1 MTIYSF
7 RFDPLYHRGD
17 VIGSD
22 DGHKDGDICLG
33 LSNGYVRYIGAHD
46 TCYLTADHAQTWD
59 EVQGQDIISYCH
71 DHGWNDNHY
80 VPIGIS
86 TGNYVE
92 PDNPLD
98 LDYDPYG
105 AGLVCG
111 GMRFDLDTM
120 TAHIGDGDNSIT
132 IHGAD
137 KDHSHPWI
145 KLYYEVDDAHIL
157 LNDELCDLYV
167 HVNSTEDKA
176 DIIDAMREA
185 SYEDRRAF
193 VQGYMDVAGAITL
206 HSARCSH
213 IIGVHAESTD
223 VLSAMS
229 LLLESVDVPT
239 VYHTTNSDGKPWL
252 HCAVDHSE
260 KKGLFRRP
268 DCHEII
274 DEPVSELAYE
284 KRQYYHIIR
293 HISVVGEGE
302 LAM

>member
-1 MTIYSF
+1 MTIYSS
-7 RFDPLYHRGD
+7 RFDPLYHHGD

-33 LSNGYVRYIGAHD
+33 LSNGYVRYVGVNDI
-46 TCYLTADHAQTWD
+46 CYLTADHAQTWD
-59 EVQGQDIISYCH
+59 EVRGRDIISYCH

-86 TGNYVE
+86 TGNHSE
-92 PDNPLD
+92 LDNPLD

-111 GMRFDLDTM
+111 GMRFDLDSM
-120 TAHIGDGDNSIT
+120 TAHIGDGDNSVT
-132 IHGAD
+132 IQDAD
-137 KDHSHPWI
+137 KDHLHPWI
-145 KLYYEVDDAHIL
+145 KLYHEVDDAHVL
-157 LNDELCDLYV
+157 LSDELRDLYIR
-167 HVNSTEDKA
+167 VNSTEDKA
-176 DIIDAMREA
+176 DIIDTMREA

-193 VQGYMDVAGAITL
+193 IQGYMDVAGMITL

-213 IIGVHAESTD
+213 IIGVHAESID

-229 LLLESVDVPT
+229 LLLESVGVPA
-239 VYHTTNSDGKPWL
+239 VYHVTNSDGKPWL

-268 DCHEII
+268 DRHELI

>member
-1 MTIYSF
+1 MTIYSS

-17 VIGSD
+17 VIGSN
-22 DGHKDGDICLG
+22 DGHKDSDICLG

-46 TCYLTADHAQTWD
+46 TCYLTADHTQTWD

-71 DHGWNDNHY
+71 DHGWDDNYY

-105 AGLVCG
+105 AGLLCG

-120 TAHIGDGDNSIT
+120 TAHIGDGDNSVT
-132 IHGAD
+132 IHDAD
-137 KDHSHPWI
+137 KDHLHPWI
-145 KLYYEVDDAHIL
+145 KLYHEVDDAHIL
-157 LNDELCDLYV
+157 LNDELCDLYIR
-167 HVNSTEDKA
+167 VNSTEDKA
-176 DIIDAMREA
+176 DIIDTMREA
-185 SYEDRRAF
+185 SYEDRYAF
-193 VQGYMDVAGAITL
+193 IQGYMDVAGTIAV
-206 HSARCSH
+206 HSVRCSH
-213 IIGVHAESTD
+213 IIGVRADSFD
-223 VLSAMS
+223 VLTAMS
-229 LLLESVDVPT
+229 LLLESVGVPT
-239 VYHTTNSDGKPWL
+239 VYHATGSDNKPWL

-268 DCHEII
+268 DCHELI

-302 LAM
+302 SAM